1 MSNLTPRNP
10 NKPFM
15 EVGKYHVF
23 WYDKNF
29 KHIKTEP
36 SDLNR
41 IGLEEECYKRLSDMP
56 KGYSFAIGL
65 ITHNSAIKHNGIK

>member
-1 MSNLTPRNP
+1 MKPRNE

-15 EVGKYHVF
+15 KPGKYHAF
-23 WYDKNF
+23 WFDENF

-41 IGLEEECYKRLSDMP
+41 IQLEAECYERLADMP
-56 KGYSFAIGL
+56 EGYSFATGL
-65 ITHNSAIKHNGIK
+65 ITHNSAIKHNGVRG